1 MNEALL
7 VLTKEKKMTK
17 KQENQQRACDR
28 FIQHTAH
35 IDAILKRLQGA
46 CDDHFGTH
54 PDHINWGDTGFIAD
68 IVKDL
73 ENISDRVFKEGEY
86 S

>member
-1 MNEALL
+1 
-7 VLTKEKKMTK
+7 MTK
-17 KQENQQRACDR
+17 KQENQQRASDR
-28 FIQHTAH
+28 FIQHTVR

-54 PDHINWGDTGFIAD
+54 PEQINWGDTGFVAD

-73 ENISDRVFKEGEY
+73 EEISDRVFKEGKY
-86 S
+86 A